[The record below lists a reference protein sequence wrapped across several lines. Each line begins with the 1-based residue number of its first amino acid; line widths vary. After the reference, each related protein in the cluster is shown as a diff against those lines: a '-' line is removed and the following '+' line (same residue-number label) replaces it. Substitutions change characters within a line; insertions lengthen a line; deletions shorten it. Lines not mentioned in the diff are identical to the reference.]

1 MITLYSDSI
10 DPRFRFGDI
19 IRGFATA
26 TPVINNPPL
35 ASENIN
41 FQIEVVRSGF
51 YAVLS
56 PCCSINENVV
66 VLCPLVQLRTTFLTN
81 PYLVEDF
88 TRINRPMT
96 PEQAV
101 PPSLWEQLPAHE
113 KEKRKAVGFSYAFVE
128 LFVFSDHKMFP
139 QYVLTARTGG
149 VMETRAYMVDFRQSF
164 TVRCDKIT
172 NNSTPFE
179 NVKLLQL
186 SIEARAELRNKM
198 AAFYSRVPEE
208 DKVLAE

>member
-1 MITLYSDSI
+1 MTFYSDSL

-19 IRGFATA
+19 IKGFTTV

-35 ASENIN
+35 ESENIN

-51 YAVLS
+51 YSVLS
-56 PCCSINENVV
+56 PCCSINENIV
-66 VLCPLVQLRTTFLTN
+66 VLCPLVQLRSTFLTN

-101 PPSLWEQLPAHE
+101 PPNVWEKLPPHE
-113 KEKRKAVGFSYAFVE
+113 KERRKAVGFRFAFVE
-128 LFVFSDHKMFP
+128 QFVFNEHPIFP
-139 QYVLTARTGG
+139 QYFLNARSGEKREIQ
-149 VMETRAYMVDFRQSF
+149 MYMVDFRHSF
-164 TVRCDKIT
+164 SVKCDKIT

-179 NVKLLQL
+179 NIKLLQL
-186 SIEARAELRNKM
+186 SIEARAELRNKVTF
-198 AAFYSRVPEE
+198 FYSRVPEE
-208 DKVLAE
+208 DNLLSD